1 MPPSRIYLLP
11 EVLPEPVSAGPML
24 VPLDEVPVPEVL
36 VSDDDDAPVLG
47 VLMSDD
53 EVPAPVVP
61 AVPEEALPPAAPLV
75 SDEPEAPEL
84 LASVPGFICSSE
96 VRPAASVP
104 EPAGSVTVAP
114 VVPEEEVEPLAP
126 LEASLAPDDEPL
138 APDAPLAESLEPE
151 APLDVDALPVS
162 ELVAPEPGFICSL
175 DARPAASDD
184 PAPPPADCESAAADV
199 PAKTTRVSA

>member
-1 MPPSRIYLLP
+1 MDHRRQEAHAVPLPFYLLP

-24 VPLDEVPVPEVL
+24 VPLDDVPVPEVL
-36 VSDDDDAPVLG
+36 VSEDDEAPAPE

-61 AVPEEALPPAAPLV
+61 AVPAEALPPAEPLV
-75 SDEPEAPEL
+75 SGEPVVPEL
-84 LASVPGFICSSE
+84 LAPVPGFICSSE
-96 VRPAASVP
+96 GRPAASVP
-104 EPAGSVTVAP
+104 EPAGSVMDDP

-126 LEASLAPDDEPL
+126 VEESLAPDD
-138 APDAPLAESLEPE
+138 APLAPE
-151 APLDVDALPVS
+151 APLVAEDVPVS
-162 ELVAPEPGFICSL
+162 ELVAPELGFICSL

-184 PAPPPADCESAAADV
+184 PAPSPADCERAAAEV